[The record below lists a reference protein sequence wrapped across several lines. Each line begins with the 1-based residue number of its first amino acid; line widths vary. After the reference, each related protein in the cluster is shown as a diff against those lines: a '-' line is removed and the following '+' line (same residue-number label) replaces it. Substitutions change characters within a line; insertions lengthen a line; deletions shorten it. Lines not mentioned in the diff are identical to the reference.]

1 MVLNSFIGIAFSLRF
16 NSNQAAFFK
25 FLLQRVDTIK
35 SVFLVHNG
43 NKDITEKFS
52 FHDNSDFYHEISC
65 FSKRNVVASVK
76 TYEKTGTYITQRL
89 FKKDSDEFRFNQRIT
104 LSAAEFD
111 LFGQKLKT
119 IQYLPS
125 RGTAK
130 KNKRRQRPVC
140 ESDLEERPRCEGERA
155 KKARQKITIK
165 QVKVTKKI
173 N

>member
-1 MVLNSFIGIAFSLRF
+1 MQF
-16 NSNQAAFFK
+16 NSKQATFFK

-43 NKDITEKFS
+43 NKVVTEKFS

-65 FSKRNVVASVK
+65 SSKRIVVASVK
-76 TYEKTGTYITQRL
+76 TYETAGTDITPRL
-89 FKKDSDEFRFNQRIT
+89 FKKDSEEFRFNQRIT

-111 LFGQKLKT
+111 LLGQKLKT
-119 IQYLPS
+119 IQDLSS

-130 KNKRRQRPVC
+130 KNKRRQRSVC
-140 ESDLEERPRCEGERA
+140 ENDLKERPQCEGGRT
-155 KKARQKITIK
+155 KKARQKTTNK
-165 QVKVTKKI
+165 ASKSDKE